1 MKEQA
6 EKYAK
11 SITKNETYQKYLIDA
26 FIEGWK
32 QSGNYNISHLT
43 NAFNLGI
50 DTANDSKSYNQKFN
64 KFILNLNEKRTN
76 N

>member
-11 SITKNETYQKYLIDA
+11 SITKNETYKKYLIDA

-32 QSGNYNISHLT
+32 QKEKEIS
-43 NAFNLGI
+43 I
-50 DTANDSKSYNQKFN
+50 DN
-64 KFILNLNEKRTN
+64 KPIYTPF
-76 N
+76 

>member
-11 SITKNETYQKYLIDA
+11 SITKNETYQKYLIEA

-32 QSGNYNISHLT
+32 QCKASEITYVTSNT
-43 NAFNLGI
+43 NEQESTFKHFQ
-50 DTANDSKSYNQKFN
+50 D
-64 KFILNLNEKRTN
+64 
-76 N
+76 